1 MVRRAHFNRWESD
14 WKIIDF
20 LVLQELRKAM
30 PGLHTFCLQSRN
42 VVTTLLLIETLELN
56 LVSAGFAHVRFV
68 FYLLSF

>member
-14 WKIIDF
+14 RKIIDF

-30 PGLHTFCLQSRN
+30 PGLHTFSLQSRSA
-42 VVTTLLLIETLELN
+42 VTTLLLIETLELN
-56 LVSAGFAHVRFV
+56 LVSAGFEHVRFV